1 MAHIPPP
8 AEELRIVD
16 HELQQLESRRAVLLA
31 RRAWLV
37 HVLGGAA
44 RPAGHGPVTPPGP
57 AAGAQV
63 WPPGQAATVPTVPA
77 STAANPPTAAY
88 THPGLFPP
96 PAVPPTVLAP
106 PPAFA
111 PGGRAG
117 RPDASPPKVQN
128 VLLVLGGVLLV
139 IAAIAFT
146 VVSWGRLGIVGR
158 SVVLGAVTAAALGAA
173 APLLGRGLRST
184 AEAVAGLGLAL
195 TVLDAYA
202 LHEAAFADVD
212 GVGWTAGAAAVLAAG
227 WAGYGSGFRVLRL
240 PPAAAVAAAQLPLL
254 CWADAAGAGVRT
266 VTAVLLVTAGGDVA
280 LALRRGMPPSPRR
293 ERERLVR
300 LVAAVAACAAG
311 GCALVLAA
319 WLSWQAAEPYDALRA
334 GALLALG
341 AVLVLSTAVRLPRP
355 ELSSAAALAG
365 GVLVVAA
372 VGGQLRAL
380 LPDAWT
386 VPGYL
391 ACSVALP
398 VVVRAYGAGVAEP
411 VRRGLTRA
419 GVAVQGLCVLWALPV
434 AVAALLGPVHLVA
447 DVWAGAP
454 ADARIA
460 MTPDSSA
467 SVATWLVPHPAV
479 ATLVLAVAAVG
490 LAGVAR
496 APRSLGVPL
505 STAACSALGLAW
517 GAVLSLPFAFAL
529 PYHVALVIPLLVTAA
544 MLAVVSGVLVS
555 GGGGDRVPLAAE
567 LSVVRTAALLALLA
581 SVSVACLAL
590 ASTPATLVVL
600 SVLTLLF
607 AAVCMVP
614 GRRAAWYGDPSAA
627 GAAMAYATALVVA
640 AGAALELP
648 AHHTALLVLVV
659 PTAAALLAAGLGRH
673 VLTVPIECGGLA
685 AGLVALALALGDGPT
700 LALVLALGG
709 VIAAG
714 TAVREERRRTAGALA
729 TVLFVLAT
737 LVRLALWKVNW
748 PEAYSLPVT
757 VPALWVGAVR
767 RRRDATASSWAAYG
781 PGLGV
786 TLLPSLVAAWADPDW
801 VRPLLLGG
809 AALLLTLAGARLR
822 LQAPLVLGAA
832 VLAVDAVH
840 ELAPFVVQVA
850 GAMPRWL
857 PPALIGL
864 GLLAVGATY
873 ERRLKDVRRAREA
886 LGRMR

>member
-1 MAHIPPP
+1 MAHLPPP
-8 AEELRIVD
+8 AEELRVLD

-31 RRAWLV
+31 RRAWLL

-44 RPAGHGPVTPPGP
+44 RSGAPGP
-57 AAGAQV
+57 ASPSAPAAALPVGSAT
-63 WPPGQAATVPTVPA
+63 PG
-77 STAANPPTAAY
+77 PPTAAY
-88 THPGLFPP
+88 THAGAFPP
-96 PAVPPTVLAP
+96 PVAPPIPLAP
-106 PPAFA
+106 RPPFA
-111 PGGRAG
+111 PGGRPG

-128 VLLVLGGVLLV
+128 VLLLLGGVLLV

-158 SVVLGAVTAAALGAA
+158 SVVLGAVTAAALGVPV
-173 APLLGRGLRST
+173 PLLGRGLRST

-202 LHEAAFADVD
+202 LRQAAFAEVD

-227 WAGYGSGFRVLRL
+227 WAVYGSGLRALRL
-240 PPAAAVAAAQLPLL
+240 PPAAALAAAQVPLL

-266 VTAVLLVTAGGDVA
+266 VTAVLWVTAAGDAA
-280 LALRRGMPPSPRR
+280 LALRRGKPSPPRWAR
-293 ERERLVR
+293 EWTAR
-300 LVAAVAACAAG
+300 LVAGVAACAAG
-311 GCALVLAA
+311 GCALLLAA

-334 GALLALG
+334 GVLVALG
-341 AVLVLSTAVRLPRP
+341 AVLVLAVAVRLPRP
-355 ELSSAAALAG
+355 EPSSTAAFAG
-365 GVLVVAA
+365 GVLAVAA
-372 VGGQLRAL
+372 IGGQVRAL
-380 LPDAWT
+380 LPAAWT

-391 ACSVALP
+391 ACAVALP
-398 VVVRAYGAGVAEP
+398 VVVRAYGASAPEP

-419 GVAVQGLCVLWALPV
+419 GLAVQGLCVLWALPV
-434 AVAALLGPVHLVA
+434 AVAALLGPAHLVA

-454 ADARIA
+454 ADARVA
-460 MTPDSSA
+460 MVPDSST
-467 SVATWLVPHPAV
+467 SVAAWLVPHPAV

-490 LAGVAR
+490 LAAVAH
-496 APRSLGVPL
+496 APRSIGVRL

-517 GAVLSLPFAFAL
+517 AAVLSLPFAFAL
-529 PYHVALVIPLLVTAA
+529 PYHVSLVIPLLVTAA
-544 MLAVVSGVLVS
+544 MLAVVSGVLV
-555 GGGGDRVPLAAE
+555 GGGESGADRVPLAAE

-581 SVSVACLAL
+581 SVSVAFLAL
-590 ASTPATLVVL
+590 ASTAATLVVL
-600 SVLTLLF
+600 SVLTVLF

-640 AGAALELP
+640 SGAALELP
-648 AHHTALLVLVV
+648 AHRTALLVLAV

-673 VLTVPIECGGLA
+673 VLTVPVECGGLA
-685 AGLVALALALGDGPT
+685 AGLLAIALAASDGPA

-714 TAVREERRRTAGALA
+714 TAVREDRRRSAGVLA
-729 TVLFVLAT
+729 AVLFVLAT
-737 LVRLALWKVNW
+737 LVRLALWQVSW
-748 PEAYSLPVT
+748 PEAYTLPVT

-767 RRRDATASSWAAYG
+767 RRHDATASSWAAYG

-786 TLLPSLVAAWADPDW
+786 TLLPSLVAAWGDAGW

-809 AALLLTLAGARLR
+809 AALLVTLAGARLR
-822 LQAPLVLGAA
+822 LQAPLVLGGA
-832 VLAVDAVH
+832 VLAVDALH
-840 ELAPFVVQVA
+840 ELAPFVVQAA
-850 GAMPRWL
+850 GALPRWV
-857 PPALIGL
+857 PPAVVGL

-873 ERRLKDVRRAREA
+873 ERRLRDVRRARAA